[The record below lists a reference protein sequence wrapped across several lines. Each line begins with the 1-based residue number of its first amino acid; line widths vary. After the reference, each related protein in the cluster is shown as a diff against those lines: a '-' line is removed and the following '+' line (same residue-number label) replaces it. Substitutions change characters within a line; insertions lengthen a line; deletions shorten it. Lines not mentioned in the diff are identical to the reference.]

1 MANSPT
7 PLSAQAG
14 LPAASPSL
22 PAATPHGAFGLW
34 SRALAGPALRDT
46 LRKLSPAAQLRNP
59 VMFVVYA
66 DSILTTLLWLL
77 ALAGLAE
84 APAGFILAVAA
95 GLWFTVLFANFAEA
109 LAEGRGRQQAAA
121 LRGLR
126 TTIEARV
133 LTGFRDS
140 DAAAALPPYW
150 RSRATSR
157 PSGALRRD
165 DVVLIEAGETVPGDG
180 QVIAGIASVDES
192 AITGESA
199 PVIRAAGSDFCS
211 VTGGTRVL
219 SDWIFVRIAADP
231 GDSFL
236 DRMIAMVESAR
247 RQKTPNEL
255 ALTILLVGLTLVFLL
270 VVASLLPFSMYAV
283 SASGAGQAVSI
294 TVLVALLVCL
304 IPTTIGGLLSAIGV
318 AGMSRMMQA
327 NVIATS
333 GRAIEAAG
341 DVSVLL
347 LDKTGTITFG
357 NRQAAAFVPAPG
369 ISPAVLAEAARLASL
384 ADETPEGRS
393 IVALA
398 ERILDTRSE
407 APAGARFVP
416 FSAQSR
422 MSGVDLDGRLIR
434 KGAADALARWLGE
447 GQGGLPAAVARDV
460 DDVARRGS
468 TPLVVAEG
476 GQALGVIELKDIVKP
491 GIQPRFAALRR
502 MGIKTVMITGD
513 NALTAAAIAAE
524 AGVDDFLAEATP
536 QAKLELIRACQADG
550 HLVAMTGDGTN
561 DAPALA
567 QADVAVAMNS
577 GTQAAKEAGN
587 MVDLDSNPTKLIE
600 IVEIGKQMLM
610 TRGAL
615 TTFSVAN
622 DVAKYFAIIPAAFM
636 AVYPQLAQLNVMG
649 LATPASAILS
659 AVIFNALIIVALI
672 PLALKGVRYRPLGA
686 AVLLRRNLL
695 VYGLGG
701 LLAPFAGIKLID
713 MALAALGWT

>member
-1 MANSPT
+1 MAAADSAVAPVSGSPIADRQFGFW
-7 PLSAQAG
+7 S
-14 LPAASPSL
+14 SSL
-22 PAATPHGAFGLW
+22 V
-34 SRALAGPALRDT
+34 GPALRDS

-59 VMFVVYA
+59 VMFVVYVG
-66 DSILTTLLWLL
+66 SILTTMLWGM
-77 ALAGLAE
+77 ALAGVAE
-84 APAGFILAVAA
+84 APAGFILAIAVW
-95 GLWFTVLFANFAEA
+95 LWFTVLFANFAEA
-109 LAEGRGRQQAAA
+109 LAEGRGKQQAAA

-126 TTIEARV
+126 TTIQARV
-133 LTGFRDS
+133 LKGFREGDEPG
-140 DAAAALPPYW
+140 ATPRIW
-150 RSRATSR
+150 RERAEPR
-157 PSGALRRD
+157 ASGDLRKGE
-165 DVVLIEAGETVPGDG
+165 VVLVMAGETIPGDG
-180 QVIAGIASVDES
+180 QVVAGIASVDES

-199 PVIRAAGSDFCS
+199 PVIRESGGDFSS

-219 SDWIFVRIAADP
+219 SDWIFVRIAANP
-231 GDSFL
+231 GESFL
-236 DRMIAMVESAR
+236 DRMIGMVEGAK

-255 ALTILLVGLTLVFLL
+255 ALTILLVVLTIVFL
-270 VVASLLPFSMYAV
+270 VVCATLLPFSAYAV
-283 SASGAGQAVSI
+283 EAAGAGSVVSV

-318 AGMSRMMQA
+318 AGMSRLMQS

-333 GRAIEAAG
+333 GRAVEAAG
-341 DVSVLL
+341 DVDVLL

-357 NRQAAAFVPAPG
+357 NRQAAAFLPAPG
-369 ISPAVLAEAARLASL
+369 VTPQELAEAARVASL

-398 ERILDTRSE
+398 EKTLGASAAGLPKADT
-407 APAGARFVP
+407 ARAEFVP
-416 FSAQSR
+416 FTAQTR
-422 MSGVDLDGRLIR
+422 MSGADLPDRTVR
-434 KGAADALARWLGE
+434 KGALDAIAAWLKEHGTS
-447 GQGGLPAAVARDV
+447 LPTALSRDAET
-460 DDVARRGS
+460 VARRGS
-468 TPLVVAEG
+468 TPLAVSDGAR
-476 GQALGVIELKDIVKP
+476 ALGVIELKDIVKP
-491 GIQPRFAALRR
+491 EIQPRFAELRR

-513 NALTAAAIAAE
+513 NKLTAASIAAE

-536 QAKLELIRACQADG
+536 EAKLKLIRAYQQEG
-550 HLVAMTGDGTN
+550 RLVAMTGDGTN

-622 DVAKYFAIIPAAFM
+622 DVAKYFAIIPAAF
-636 AVYPQLAQLNVMG
+636 ATVYPQLGVLNVMR

-659 AVIFNALIIVALI
+659 AVIFNALIIVLLI

-701 LLAPFAGIKLID
+701 LLVPFVGIKLVD
-713 MALAALGWT
+713 MVLVAFGWA